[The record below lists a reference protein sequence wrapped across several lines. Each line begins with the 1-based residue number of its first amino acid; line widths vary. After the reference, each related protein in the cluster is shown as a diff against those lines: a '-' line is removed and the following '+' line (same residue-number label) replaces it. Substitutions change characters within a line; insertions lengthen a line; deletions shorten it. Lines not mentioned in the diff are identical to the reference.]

1 MFVRVPNQEVL
12 CVLSQTTKETE
23 QPHSLMARTPTG
35 TGAEPASGARAPGAD
50 TARRRKGRVLLVEDE
65 IDLVTSLSYSLEAAG
80 YQVQSAL
87 DGTTALQLA
96 AGQPPDIVLL
106 DLMLPDISGLEVCRR
121 IRASSQTHQPIV
133 IMVTARGEEVDR
145 VVGFE
150 VGADDYLVKPF
161 SVRELL
167 LRMEARQRA
176 QPVPEEHEHDAAPA
190 AGAGPGKARIILG
203 NLEVDRDSHQV
214 FVSGNEVHVSALEMR
229 LLLHLLAVPGKV
241 RYRRELLTEVWGYHP
256 EVSSRTLD
264 THVKRLR
271 QKLADAGAYIH
282 TVRGVGY
289 RIFERPAASEPRKRS
304 HARHKG

>member
-1 MFVRVPNQEVL
+1 MP
-12 CVLSQTTKETE
+12 
-23 QPHSLMARTPTG
+23 
-35 TGAEPASGARAPGAD
+35 GAE

-65 IDLVTSLSYSLEAAG
+65 ADLVSSLSYSLEAAG
-80 YQVQSAL
+80 YQVRSAL
-87 DGTTALQLA
+87 DGTAALQLA
-96 AGQPPDIVLL
+96 AAQPPDIVLL
-106 DLMLPDISGLEVCRR
+106 DLMLPDMSGLEVCRR
-121 IRASSQTHQPIV
+121 IRASGQMPQPIV

-176 QPVPEEHEHDAAPA
+176 QSMLDEQEHGVTLA
-190 AGAGPGKARIILG
+190 AGIAPGKGRIALG
-203 NLEVDRDSHQV
+203 NLEVDPDSHQV
-214 FVSGNEVHVSALEMR
+214 FVDGSEVHVSALEMR
-229 LLLHLLAVPGKV
+229 LLLNLLAVPGKV

-271 QKLADAGAYIH
+271 QKLADAGASIH

-289 RIFERPAASEPRKRS
+289 RIVAQPVPSEPPRRNPG
-304 HARHKG
+304 RHRD

>member
-1 MFVRVPNQEVL
+1 MLFR
-12 CVLSQTTKETE
+12 TTKETE
-23 QPHSLMARTPTG
+23 ETRSLMTRTPTG
-35 TGAEPASGARAPGAD
+35 HGAQPTRAPQPLSAE
-50 TARRRKGRVLLVEDE
+50 TARRCKARVLLVEDE
-65 IDLVTSLSYSLEAAG
+65 ADLATSLSYNLEAAG
-80 YQVQSAL
+80 YQVSSAM
-87 DGTTALQLA
+87 DGTAALRLATA
-96 AGQPPDIVLL
+96 QPPDIVLL

-121 IRASSQTHQPIV
+121 IRASGQTPQPIV

-176 QPVPEEHEHDAAPA
+176 QSVADEHEHVGT
-190 AGAGPGKARIILG
+190 AGAAPGKARITIG
-203 NLEVDRDSHQV
+203 NLEVDSDSLQV
-214 FVSGNEVHVSALEMR
+214 FVNGSEVHVSALEMR

-271 QKLADAGAYIH
+271 QKLGEVGAYIH

-289 RIFERPAASEPRKRS
+289 RIVAQSATSEPRKRDPEGN
-304 HARHKG
+304 KG

>member
-1 MFVRVPNQEVL
+1 M
-12 CVLSQTTKETE
+12 LSQTTRETDAK
-23 QPHSLMARTPTG
+23 L
-35 TGAEPASGARAPGAD
+35 ASDAHGHGVE
-50 TARRRKGRVLLVEDE
+50 TARPHKARVLLVEDE
-65 IDLVTSLSYSLEAAG
+65 EDLVSSLSYTLHAAG
-80 YQVQSAL
+80 YQVSSAL
-87 DGTTALQLA
+87 DGTTALRLA
-96 AGQPPDIVLL
+96 TEQSPDIVLL
-106 DLMLPDISGLEVCRR
+106 DLMLPDISGLDVCRR
-121 IRASSQTHQPIV
+121 IRASSQSHQPIV

-176 QPVPEEHEHDAAPA
+176 LPDENDFASAASSK
-190 AGAGPGKARIILG
+190 GRITIG
-203 NLEVDRDSHQV
+203 NLDVDADSHQV
-214 FVSGNEVHVSALEMR
+214 FVGGNEIHVSALEMR
-229 LLLHLLAVPGKV
+229 LLMHLLEVPGKV

-271 QKLADAGAYIH
+271 QKLADAGSYIH

-289 RIFERPAASEPRKRS
+289 RIVARAVAKSGRPSAGTDHDQP
-304 HARHKG
+304 AR

>member
-1 MFVRVPNQEVL
+1 MFVTVPDLEVPF
-12 CVLSQTTKETE
+12 VLSQTRKATE
-23 QPHSLMARTPTG
+23 LPGALTPKTPTG
-35 TGAEPASGARAPGAD
+35 RGAEPAGSPRATGAETAPQ
-50 TARRRKGRVLLVEDE
+50 RKGRVLLVEDE
-65 IDLVTSLSYSLEAAG
+65 EDLVKSLSYSLEAAG
-80 YQVQSAL
+80 YQVCSAL

-96 AGQPPDIVLL
+96 TAQPPDIVLL

-121 IRASSQTHQPIV
+121 IRGGGQLPQPIV

-176 QPVPEEHEHDAAPA
+176 LPDEHDATPA
-190 AGAGPGKARIILG
+190 TGCAPGKGRITVG
-203 NLEVDRDSHQV
+203 NLEVDPDSHQV
-214 FVSGNEVHVSALEMR
+214 FINGDEIHVSALEMR
-229 LLLHLLAVPGKV
+229 LLLHLLAQPGKI

-271 QKLADAGAYIH
+271 QKLAEAGAHIH

-289 RIFERPAASEPRKRS
+289 RIVAQAAAP
-304 HARHKG
+304 HD

>member
-1 MFVRVPNQEVL
+1 M
-12 CVLSQTTKETE
+12 LSQTTKETE
-23 QPHSLMARTPTG
+23 EPRSLIPRVPTG
-35 TGAEPASGARAPGAD
+35 QGAQPASGPHAPGAE
-50 TARRRKGRVLLVEDE
+50 TARRRKSLVLLVEDE
-65 IDLVTSLSYSLEAAG
+65 VDLVTSLSYSLEAAG
-80 YQVQSAL
+80 YQVRSAL
-87 DGTTALQLA
+87 DGTAALRLATA
-96 AGQPPDIVLL
+96 QPPDIVLL

-121 IRASSQTHQPIV
+121 IRASGQTSQPIV

-167 LRMEARQRA
+167 LRMEARQRG
-176 QPVPEEHEHDAAPA
+176 QDEHEHDAP
-190 AGAGPGKARIILG
+190 AGAAPGNARITIG
-203 NLEVDRDSHQV
+203 NFEVDPDSHQV
-214 FVSGNEVHVSALEMR
+214 FINGSEVHVSALEMR
-229 LLLHLLAVPGKV
+229 FLLHLLQVPGKV

-271 QKLADAGAYIH
+271 QKLVDAGAYID

-289 RIFERPAASEPRKRS
+289 RLVERSVPSESRERNPGHNR
-304 HARHKG
+304 G

>member
-1 MFVRVPNQEVL
+1 M
-12 CVLSQTTKETE
+12 LSETTKETE
-23 QPHSLMARTPTG
+23 QLDSLMPRTPTG
-35 TGAEPASGARAPGAD
+35 PSTVAEPGSGAHAPGAD
-50 TARRRKGRVLLVEDE
+50 SARRRKGRVLLVEDE
-65 IDLVTSLSYSLEAAG
+65 VDLATSLSYSLEAAG

-87 DGTTALQLA
+87 DGATALQLA

-121 IRASSQTHQPIV
+121 IRASSQAHQPIV

-176 QPVPEEHEHDAAPA
+176 QPAPDEHGNDAAPA
-190 AGAGPGKARIILG
+190 AGAAPGTSRITLG

-289 RIFERPAASEPRKRS
+289 RIFERAASPEPRKRS
-304 HARHKG
+304 RPRHKG

>member
-1 MFVRVPNQEVL
+1 M
-12 CVLSQTTKETE
+12 LSQTTKETE

-145 VVGFE
+145 VGEGLPEPLGAVVGDE
-150 VGADDYLVKPF
+150 QGHPEDGTDDEAPNPV
-161 SVRELL
+161 L
-167 LRMEARQRA
+167 LRR
-176 QPVPEEHEHDAAPA
+176 PE
-190 AGAGPGKARIILG
+190 
-203 NLEVDRDSHQV
+203 
-214 FVSGNEVHVSALEMR
+214 
-229 LLLHLLAVPGKV
+229 
-241 RYRRELLTEVWGYHP
+241 
-256 EVSSRTLD
+256 
-264 THVKRLR
+264 
-271 QKLADAGAYIH
+271 
-282 TVRGVGY
+282 
-289 RIFERPAASEPRKRS
+289 
-304 HARHKG
+304 

>member
-1 MFVRVPNQEVL
+1 MLFR
-12 CVLSQTTKETE
+12 TTKETE
-23 QPHSLMARTPTG
+23 ETRSLMTRTPTG
-35 TGAEPASGARAPGAD
+35 HGAQPTRAPQPLSAE
-50 TARRRKGRVLLVEDE
+50 TARRCKARVLLVEDE
-65 IDLVTSLSYSLEAAG
+65 ADLATSLSYNLEAAG
-80 YQVQSAL
+80 YQVSSAM
-87 DGTTALQLA
+87 DGTAALRLATA
-96 AGQPPDIVLL
+96 QPPDIVLL

-121 IRASSQTHQPIV
+121 IRASSQTPQPIV

-176 QPVPEEHEHDAAPA
+176 LPDGHSSPLSA
-190 AGAGPGKARIILG
+190 PGKPRITIG
-203 NLEVDRDSHQV
+203 NLEIDSDSHQV
-214 FVSGNEVHVSALEMR
+214 FVNGNEVHVSALEMR

-271 QKLADAGAYIH
+271 QKLGDVGAYLH

-289 RIFERPAASEPRKRS
+289 RIAAQPATSPPPKPDPEHS
-304 HARHKG
+304 

>member
-1 MFVRVPNQEVL
+1 MQ
-12 CVLSQTTKETE
+12 SQTTKETE
-23 QPHSLMARTPTG
+23 IAPSPLASRNPTG
-35 TGAEPASGARAPGAD
+35 KDPAHEPSSGPRASGVEAASW
-50 TARRRKGRVLLVEDE
+50 RKGRVLLVEDE
-65 IDLVTSLSYSLEAAG
+65 ADLVSSLSYSLEAAG

-87 DGTTALQLA
+87 DGTTALRLA
-96 AGQPPDIVLL
+96 AAQSPDIVLL

-121 IRASSQTHQPIV
+121 LRASGQAPQPIV

-167 LRMEARQRA
+167 LRMEARQRTQSVA
-176 QPVPEEHEHDAAPA
+176 DEHESGQAVTPA
-190 AGAGPGKARIILG
+190 AGSAPGESRIAIG
-203 NLEVDRDSHQV
+203 NFEIDRDSHQV
-214 FVSGNEVHVSALEMR
+214 FVGGSEVHVSALEMR

-289 RIFERPAASEPRKRS
+289 RMVAKPATAEQGERSPGRG
-304 HARHKG
+304 KG

>member
-1 MFVRVPNQEVL
+1 
-12 CVLSQTTKETE
+12 
-23 QPHSLMARTPTG
+23 
-35 TGAEPASGARAPGAD
+35 
-50 TARRRKGRVLLVEDE
+50 VEDE
-65 IDLVTSLSYSLEAAG
+65 VDLVTSLSYSLKAAG
-80 YQVQSAL
+80 YEVCSAL
-87 DGTTALQLA
+87 DGTAALRLATA
-96 AGQPPDIVLL
+96 QPPDIVLL

-121 IRASSQTHQPIV
+121 IRASSQTPQPIV

-176 QPVPEEHEHDAAPA
+176 LPDENSSPLSTPSK
-190 AGAGPGKARIILG
+190 PRITIG
-203 NLEVDRDSHQV
+203 NLEIDSDSHQV
-214 FVSGNEVHVSALEMR
+214 FVNGNEVHVSALEMH

-271 QKLADAGAYIH
+271 QKLGDVGAYLH

-289 RIFERPAASEPRKRS
+289 RIAAQPATSPPPKPDPEHS
-304 HARHKG
+304 

>member
-1 MFVRVPNQEVL
+1 M
-12 CVLSQTTKETE
+12 LSQTTRETE
-23 QPHSLMARTPTG
+23 PPGSRTPKTPTG
-35 TGAEPASGARAPGAD
+35 RGATAEPAGGPRETGAETSRQ
-50 TARRRKGRVLLVEDE
+50 RKGRVLLVEDE
-65 IDLVTSLSYSLEAAG
+65 EDLVKSLSYSLEAAG

-96 AGQPPDIVLL
+96 AAQPPDIVLL

-121 IRASSQTHQPIV
+121 IRAGGQIPQPIV

-150 VGADDYLVKPF
+150 VGTDDYLVKPF

-176 QPVPEEHEHDAAPA
+176 QPVPDEHGAAPA
-190 AGAGPGKARIILG
+190 AGVAPGKGRIAIG
-203 NLEVDRDSHQV
+203 DLEVDPDSHQV
-214 FVSGNEVHVSALEMR
+214 FVNGNEIHVSALEMR

-289 RIFERPAASEPRKRS
+289 RIVAQPVASESRKPDPE
-304 HARHKG
+304 HNED

>member
-1 MFVRVPNQEVL
+1 M
-12 CVLSQTTKETE
+12 LSQTTKETE
-23 QPHSLMARTPTG
+23 EAKSPKPRTPTG
-35 TGAEPASGARAPGAD
+35 HGAQPATGPRAPGAE
-50 TARRRKGRVLLVEDE
+50 TARLHKGRVLLVEDE
-65 IDLVTSLSYSLEAAG
+65 ADLATSLSYSLKAAG
-80 YQVQSAL
+80 YQVCGAL
-87 DGTTALQLA
+87 DGATALQLA
-96 AGQPPDIVLL
+96 TVQPPDIVLL

-121 IRASSQTHQPIV
+121 IRAGGQTPQPIV

-167 LRMEARQRA
+167 LRMEARQRGQSVA
-176 QPVPEEHEHDAAPA
+176 DEHEHGAPA
-190 AGAGPGKARIILG
+190 GAAPGKARITIG
-203 NLEVDRDSHQV
+203 NFEVDPDSHQV
-214 FVSGNEVHVSALEMR
+214 FINGSEVHVSALEMR
-229 LLLHLLAVPGKV
+229 LLLHLLQVPGKV

-271 QKLADAGAYIH
+271 QKLVDAGAYIH

-289 RIFERPAASEPRKRS
+289 RIVEQSAPSESRKRNT
-304 HARHKG
+304 KEG

>member
-1 MFVRVPNQEVL
+1 MLFR
-12 CVLSQTTKETE
+12 TTKETE
-23 QPHSLMARTPTG
+23 ETRSLMTRTPTG
-35 TGAEPASGARAPGAD
+35 HGAQPTRAPQPLSAE
-50 TARRRKGRVLLVEDE
+50 TARRCKARVLLVEDE
-65 IDLVTSLSYSLEAAG
+65 ADLATSLSYNLEADG
-80 YQVQSAL
+80 YQVSSAM
-87 DGTTALQLA
+87 DGTAALRLATA
-96 AGQPPDIVLL
+96 QPPDIVLL

-121 IRASSQTHQPIV
+121 IRASGQTPQPIV

-176 QPVPEEHEHDAAPA
+176 LPDGHSSPLSA
-190 AGAGPGKARIILG
+190 PGKPRITIG
-203 NLEVDRDSHQV
+203 NLEIDSDSHQV
-214 FVSGNEVHVSALEMR
+214 FVNGNEVHVSALEMR

-271 QKLADAGAYIH
+271 QKLGDVGAYLH

-289 RIFERPAASEPRKRS
+289 RIAAQPATSPPPKPDPEHS
-304 HARHKG
+304 

>member
-1 MFVRVPNQEVL
+1 MQF
-12 CVLSQTTKETE
+12 QTTKPTE
-23 QPHSLMARTPTG
+23 DPRSPAPTG
-35 TGAEPASGARAPGAD
+35 HGAQPGSGAQAPGAE
-50 TARRRKGRVLLVEDE
+50 AKLRRRSRVLLVEDE
-65 IDLVTSLSYSLEAAG
+65 VDLVTSLSYSLKAAG
-80 YQVQSAL
+80 YEVYSAL
-87 DGTTALQLA
+87 DGTAALRLATA
-96 AGQPPDIVLL
+96 QPPDIVLL

-121 IRASSQTHQPIV
+121 IRASSQTPQPIV

-176 QPVPEEHEHDAAPA
+176 LPDGHSSPLSA
-190 AGAGPGKARIILG
+190 PGKPRITIG
-203 NLEVDRDSHQV
+203 NLEIDSDSHQV
-214 FVSGNEVHVSALEMR
+214 FVNGNEVHVSALEMR

-241 RYRRELLTEVWGYHP
+241 RYRRELLTEVWCYHP

-271 QKLADAGAYIH
+271 QKLGDVGAYLH

-289 RIFERPAASEPRKRS
+289 RIAAQPATSPPPKPDPEHS
-304 HARHKG
+304 

>member
-1 MFVRVPNQEVL
+1 
-12 CVLSQTTKETE
+12 VLSQTTKETE
-23 QPHSLMARTPTG
+23 PPGGPKPKTSAGR
-35 TGAEPASGARAPGAD
+35 GAEPVASPRTTGSEA
-50 TARRRKGRVLLVEDE
+50 ARRGKVRVLLVEDE
-65 IDLVTSLSYSLEAAG
+65 EDLVRSLSYSLEAAG
-80 YQVQSAL
+80 YQVSSAL
-87 DGTTALQLA
+87 DGATALRLA
-96 AGQPPDIVLL
+96 TAQPPDIVLL

-121 IRASSQTHQPIV
+121 IRASGHAPQPIV

-167 LRMEARQRA
+167 LRMEARQRT
-176 QPVPEEHEHDAAPA
+176 QPVADEPGAAPA
-190 AGAGPGKARIILG
+190 AGFAPGKARIIVG
-203 NLEVDRDSHQV
+203 NLEVDPESHQV
-214 FVSGNEVHVSALEMR
+214 FINGSEIHVSALEMR
-229 LLLHLLAVPGKV
+229 LLLHLLEVPGKV

-271 QKLADAGAYIH
+271 QKLADAGAHIH

-289 RIFERPAASEPRKRS
+289 RIVAQAAAGESHERPPTEGCNLWQR
-304 HARHKG
+304 

>member
-1 MFVRVPNQEVL
+1 M
-12 CVLSQTTKETE
+12 LSPTTKETE
-23 QPHSLMARTPTG
+23 EPRRLTPRTPTG
-35 TGAEPASGARAPGAD
+35 QGISADPASRPPVPGAE

-65 IDLVTSLSYSLEAAG
+65 ADLVSSLSYSLEAAG
-80 YQVQSAL
+80 YQVRSAL
-87 DGTTALQLA
+87 DGTAALQLA
-96 AGQPPDIVLL
+96 AAQPPDIVLL
-106 DLMLPDISGLEVCRR
+106 DLMLPDMSGLEVCRR
-121 IRASSQTHQPIV
+121 IRASGQMPQPIV

-176 QPVPEEHEHDAAPA
+176 QSMLDEQEHGVTLA
-190 AGAGPGKARIILG
+190 AGIAPGKGRIALG
-203 NLEVDRDSHQV
+203 NLEVDPDSHQV
-214 FVSGNEVHVSALEMR
+214 FVDGSEVHVSALEMR
-229 LLLHLLAVPGKV
+229 LLLNLLAVPGKV

-271 QKLADAGAYIH
+271 QKLADAGASIH

-289 RIFERPAASEPRKRS
+289 RIVAQPVPSEPPRRNPG
-304 HARHKG
+304 RHRD

>member
-1 MFVRVPNQEVL
+1 M
-12 CVLSQTTKETE
+12 S
-23 QPHSLMARTPTG
+23 RTPTG
-35 TGAEPASGARAPGAD
+35 QGATTQPARGPHAPGAQG
-50 TARRRKGRVLLVEDE
+50 AGRRKGRVLLVEDE
-65 IDLVTSLSYSLEAAG
+65 EDLVRSLSYSLEAAG

-96 AGQPPDIVLL
+96 AAQPPDIVLL

-121 IRASSQTHQPIV
+121 IRASGQTPQPIV

-176 QPVPEEHEHDAAPA
+176 QSVTDEHQHTTTPA
-190 AGAGPGKARIILG
+190 AGTTPRKGRIALG
-203 NLEVDRDSHQV
+203 NLEVDPDSHQV

-289 RIFERPAASEPRKRS
+289 RVVERPAPGESRKRNPGRS
-304 HARHKG
+304 KG

>member
-1 MFVRVPNQEVL
+1 M
-12 CVLSQTTKETE
+12 LSQTTKKTETSG
-23 QPHSLMARTPTG
+23 SLTAKTSTG
-35 TGAEPASGARAPGAD
+35 RGAETAGSPRATGAETAP
-50 TARRRKGRVLLVEDE
+50 RRKGRVLLVEDE
-65 IDLVTSLSYSLEAAG
+65 EDLVKSLSYSLEAAG
-80 YQVQSAL
+80 YQVCSAL

-96 AGQPPDIVLL
+96 AAQPPDIVLL

-121 IRASSQTHQPIV
+121 IRAGGQTTQPIV

-167 LRMEARQRA
+167 LRMVARQRA
-176 QPVPEEHEHDAAPA
+176 QPVPDEHDATPA
-190 AGAGPGKARIILG
+190 TGSAPGKGRITVG
-203 NLEVDRDSHQV
+203 NLEVDPDSHQV
-214 FVSGNEVHVSALEMR
+214 FINGDEIHVSALEMR
-229 LLLHLLAVPGKV
+229 LLLHLLAQPGKV

-271 QKLADAGAYIH
+271 QKLADAGAHIH

-289 RIFERPAASEPRKRS
+289 RIVAQAAAP
-304 HARHKG
+304 HD

>member
-1 MFVRVPNQEVL
+1 M
-12 CVLSQTTKETE
+12 
-23 QPHSLMARTPTG
+23 QPASDPR
-35 TGAEPASGARAPGAD
+35 ASGAQPAHRQ
-50 TARRRKGRVLLVEDE
+50 KSRVLLVEDE
-65 IDLVTSLSYSLEAAG
+65 ADLVSSLSYSLQAAG
-80 YQVQSAL
+80 YQVSSAL
-87 DGTTALQLA
+87 DGATALRLA
-96 AGQPPDIVLL
+96 TAQPPDIVLL

-121 IRASSQTHQPIV
+121 IRASGHTPQPIV

-176 QPVPEEHEHDAAPA
+176 QSAPDEHTPA
-190 AGAGPGKARIILG
+190 AGSAPNQGRITVG
-203 NLEVDRDSHQV
+203 SLEVDPDSHQV
-214 FVSGNEVHVSALEMR
+214 FVGGNEIHVSALEMR
-229 LLLHLLAVPGKV
+229 LLLHLLEVPGKV
-241 RYRRELLTEVWGYHP
+241 RYRRQLLTEVWGYHP

-271 QKLADAGAYIH
+271 HKLADAAAYIH

-289 RIFERPAASEPRKRS
+289 RIVAQPATSEPCG
-304 HARHKG
+304 RHPERNKG

>member
-1 MFVRVPNQEVL
+1 M
-12 CVLSQTTKETE
+12 LSQTTKETE

-35 TGAEPASGARAPGAD
+35 PGAEPASGARASGAD
-50 TARRRKGRVLLVEDE
+50 PARRRKGRVLLVEDE
-65 IDLVTSLSYSLEAAG
+65 VDLVTSLSYSLEAAG

-121 IRASSQTHQPIV
+121 IRASSQAHQPIV

-167 LRMEARQRA
+167 LRMEARQRVQQA
-176 QPVPEEHEHDAAPA
+176 PEEHEHDAAPA
-190 AGAGPGKARIILG
+190 AGAGPGKSRIILG

-214 FVSGNEVHVSALEMR
+214 FVSGTEVHVSALEMR